1 MIARVSYTSP
11 ERRRPITTPNS
22 ATLLPLRALRVSVV
36 KNVGSV
42 TIRREMAV
50 VAPASSRLVGLL
62 ASNQLSLSTTRKG
75 LARWAIR
82 RLAELS
88 R

>member
-22 ATLLPLRALRVSVV
+22 ATLLPLRVSVV
-36 KNVGSV
+36 KDVGSV